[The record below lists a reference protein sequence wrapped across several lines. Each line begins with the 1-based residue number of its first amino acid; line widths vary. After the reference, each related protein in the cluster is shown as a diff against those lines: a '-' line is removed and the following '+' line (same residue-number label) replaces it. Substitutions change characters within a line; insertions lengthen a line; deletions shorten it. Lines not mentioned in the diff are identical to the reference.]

1 MAESR
6 RSKIQ
11 RKFKARNYSSSDNTY
26 QMPAGAGAGAA
37 VGLDTVSDEIRKVR
51 AEFPT
56 MSAGE
61 AERLVAVCRGDHLE
75 PELREIVQQNAALV
89 KQSLGILGKRR
100 DLEINVINQDL
111 SANSEVQDDSCKRR
125 KGVDGDQLS
134 LNLTGPQGEARQ
146 EQ

>member
-1 MAESR
+1 
-6 RSKIQ
+6 
-11 RKFKARNYSSSDNTY
+11 
-26 QMPAGAGAGAA
+26 MPAGAVAGAA
-37 VGLDTVSDEIRKVR
+37 VGLDTVSDEIRKVQ

-61 AERLVAVCRGDHLE
+61 AERLVAVCRRDHLE
-75 PELREIVQQNAALV
+75 PEQREIVQQNAALV

-100 DLEINVINQDL
+100 ELEINVINQDL